1 MFPQN
6 YFSGG
11 VPSSS
16 EILQKIKCTGL
27 NLQVGPQCIFA
38 RFLILWFENHQSYLS
53 SLIFQVLKPK
63 PIHPLTHQKFYWELV
78 IGQAWAKHHSSETV
92 PALMAFLASWGSSD
106 FPSATQG
113 NFIRALSW
121 TQGSHSHNSAWHS
134 MPTASICTSTVLGTE
149 SICTKSSL
157 QTSLCQVWVLPP
169 SVGAIWG
176 ASSLVKI
183 LSILQSPT
191 LSPPPRNLPCV
202 SGLHR
207 VLLIQTVTVY
217 HIGHLTAS

>member
-1 MFPQN
+1 M
-6 YFSGG
+6 
-11 VPSSS
+11 
-16 EILQKIKCTGL
+16 
-27 NLQVGPQCIFA
+27 
-38 RFLILWFENHQSYLS
+38 
-53 SLIFQVLKPK
+53 LKPK

-92 PALMAFLASWGSSD
+92 PTLMAFLASWGSSD

-134 MPTASICTSTVLGTE
+134 MPTASICAGTVIGKE

-169 SVGAIWG
+169 SVEVIWG

-191 LSPPPRNLPCV
+191 LSPPPRSPLCIWSSQSSPYPDCHCLP
-202 SGLHR
+202 HR
-207 VLLIQTVTVY
+207 TPYCLLTGAPQVITSETP
-217 HIGHLTAS
+217 IFFIFSLS